1 MDTVNHPGHYKKD
14 AYLLDTT
21 IRAALTNN
29 GDIDPLNLEC
39 FEAMVSMLPLY
50 EIRGYLRGNS
60 FKYRWRYTHKNG
72 IEDLKKAE
80 WYEKKLLR
88 LEEVMTNFFNL
99 DVK

>member
-14 AYLLDTT
+14 ASLLDIT
-21 IRAALTNN
+21 IRAAFIDN

-39 FEAMVSMLPLY
+39 FEAMISMLTID

-72 IEDLKKAE
+72 VEDLKKAA
-80 WYEKKLLR
+80 WYEKRLLR
-88 LEEVMTNFFNL
+88 LEEVVSNYLNK

>member
-1 MDTVNHPGHYKKD
+1 MDVVNSPGHYKRGAD
-14 AYLLDTT
+14 PLVIA
-21 IRAALTNN
+21 IRAALTDN

-39 FEAMVSMLPLY
+39 FEAMVSMLTVD

-72 IEDLKKAE
+72 IEDLKKAK

-88 LEEVMTNFFNL
+88 FEEVMSNYLNK

>member
-1 MDTVNHPGHYKKD
+1 MDTVNQPKHYKKD
-14 AYLLDTT
+14 VSSLEIAV
-21 IRAALTNN
+21 RAALTDN

-39 FEAMVSMLPLY
+39 FEALVSMLTIE

-60 FKYRWRYTHKNG
+60 FKYRWRYRYKNN

-88 LEEVMTNFFNL
+88 LEEVMTNYFNL
-99 DVK
+99 EVK